1 MMTYVGIG
9 SCPHASTLQEL
20 TDEWDQILPVFIRE
34 SKATIFHY
42 DPAFEYNQEFMKL
55 YFENKGFTMVEPFH
69 WTTDKLDVTL
79 YPKRFEHPDDDHL
92 LEEMAEE
99 AIKTNT
105 KLVVQ
110 EFTGGSLTELLKATF
125 TKTSSKASFKRN
137 VLFDIT
143 YGTDCHCMTNM
154 VKYKPLYDEKGDF
167 INFLLYK
174 ETDIKNSIGLSP
186 ELNHLIKGYFV
197 KQYLSVV
204 NQQVDYRRRL
214 KGDTVLF
221 ACEGYGDTS
230 TPDEIMSYL
239 KSKMLP
245 LLDIFDSLGLM
256 TSQKWGQV
264 WNLFEMYRSYNL
276 YDWNTTMAKIVN

>member
-9 SCPHASTLQEL
+9 SCPHATTLQEL
-20 TDEWDQILPVFIRE
+20 TDEWDQILPMFIRGLDA
-34 SKATIFHY
+34 KIFHY
-42 DPAFEYNQEFMKL
+42 DPEFERRQEFMKT
-55 YFENKGFTMVEPFH
+55 YFEDKGFTMVDPFH
-69 WTTDKLDVTL
+69 WITGTVEVTL

-99 AIKTNT
+99 AIKTNI

-110 EFTGGSLTELLKATF
+110 EFTGGSLTELLKATYK
-125 TKTSSKASFKRN
+125 KTSSTSSFKRN

-174 ETDIKNSIGLSP
+174 EADIKSSIGLSP
-186 ELNHLIKGYFV
+186 ELNDLIKDYFV
-197 KQYLSVV
+197 KQYLSIV

-214 KGDTVLF
+214 TGDTVLF
-221 ACEGYGDTS
+221 ACDGYGDTS
-230 TPDEIMSYL
+230 TPDEIMAYL

-264 WNLFEMYRSYNL
+264 WNLFEMYKSYNV
-276 YDWNTTMAKIVN
+276 YDWNTMMVKMVR

>member
-1 MMTYVGIG
+1 M
-9 SCPHASTLQEL
+9 
-20 TDEWDQILPVFIRE
+20 
-34 SKATIFHY
+34 SKT
-42 DPAFEYNQEFMKL
+42 
-55 YFENKGFTMVEPFH
+55 
-69 WTTDKLDVTL
+69 
-79 YPKRFEHPDDDHL
+79 

-99 AIKTNT
+99 AIRTNT

-264 WNLFEMYRSYNL
+264 WNLR
-276 YDWNTTMAKIVN
+276 AKNSLRAASCLRRADSSMRG